1 MKMPRAVILCLCV
14 VFTAEVA
21 ARMMVRTGRLE
32 QDKSLQKLLAD
43 NVSYLQQNRPP
54 LWLVGNSVLEFG
66 IDQKQLS
73 KDLGLAAISL
83 CHGGATVRGSAA
95 MIDFYLQEV
104 SYKPEYVM
112 LVVSKDDFN
121 PNGLGARTSETY
133 LRLMPW
139 WEKYKKNYSWLRSV
153 RGSLYDKILTLW
165 SRVFVKKEDLPS
177 WREKY
182 QLIKIDID
190 QQEFT
195 RAMMKNYIFDSEGLI
210 FFSEIC
216 RHHGLKNPGIILL
229 PITADYAAW
238 HNREF
243 PAMTYPAIRNRL
255 REMCRALGITLIDL
269 GDPLANRD
277 LFRDLFH
284 LSPQGSQ
291 YVTGLLSPKLSSV
304 IHAARNLK

>member
-14 VFTAEVA
+14 VFAAEMA

-32 QDKSLQKLLAD
+32 QDKSLQKLIED
-43 NVSYLQQNRPP
+43 NLYALKQYQPRV
-54 LWLVGNSVLEFG
+54 WFIGNSTLEFG
-66 IDQKQLS
+66 IDVE
-73 KDLGLAAISL
+73 GLNKELNISGIKL
-83 CHGGATVRGSAA
+83 CHGGATGRGSGA
-95 MIDFYLQEV
+95 MLDLYLHSV
-104 SYKPEYVM
+104 SFRPDYVI
-112 LVVSKDDFN
+112 LVITKDDLN
-121 PNGLGARTSETY
+121 PNGLNAKTSKRYLQVMTWKKYLLLNYSY
-133 LRLMPW
+133 LR
-139 WEKYKKNYSWLRSV
+139 SI
-153 RGSLYDKILTLW
+153 RGSLYYKISTLW

-182 QLIKIDID
+182 QLMKIDID
-190 QQEFT
+190 QQEAT
-195 RAMMKNYIFDSEGLI
+195 RAMMENYIFDSEGLI

-229 PITADYAAW
+229 PITADYVAW

-243 PAMTYPAIRNRL
+243 PAMTYPTIRNRL

-291 YVTGLLSPKLSSV
+291 YITELLSQKLSPV
-304 IHAARNLK
+304 IQTERKF